1 MNNTLTN
8 HGEPAQYTNPPREDD
23 AGQKANLQLNTS
35 PPSFMLSHGYLSA
48 ALSISLSHVHT
59 LNRYSLTAL
68 NNWTVALGLFF
79 FFLSAISQSFPYCCV
94 CGSETDKPEWS
105 VCRDKWQRDST
116 EAAINRENTFSLVLK
131 FNVIVLH
138 L

>member
-1 MNNTLTN
+1 
-8 HGEPAQYTNPPREDD
+8 
-23 AGQKANLQLNTS
+23 
-35 PPSFMLSHGYLSA
+35 MLSYGYLSA

-68 NNWTVALGLFF
+68 NNWIVALGCFF
-79 FFLSAISQSFPYCCV
+79 FFLQSVNHSHIVV

-131 FNVIVLH
+131 FSVIVLH